1 MGKIQLKMA
10 HFILFINRN
19 SFLMK
24 QILTIILF
32 TSCFITYGQS
42 NMGDKILTD
51 KQENAIFIE
60 LDNIISNHYQE
71 KKIIYST
78 QMTVSEKNKLNDLNI
93 KFKNDFKNK
102 IESIGAKYSLSQ
114 KEILSIYNRLKSK
127 HSNHDSLNH

>member
-19 SFLMK
+19 SLLMK

-78 QMTVSEKNKLNDLNI
+78 QMTVSEKNKLNDLNV
-93 KFKNDFKNK
+93 KFKNDFKTK
-102 IESIGAKYSLSQ
+102 IELIGVKYSLSE
-114 KEILSIYNRLKSK
+114 KEILSTYNRLKSK
-127 HSNHDSLNH
+127 HSNHDCQNH